1 MNEKM
6 ALSPLSTVLSNC
18 FSDDSLNAFLA
29 NRASHEEEAK
39 KHLNN
44 ARSIDIDIDE
54 IIEDGY
60 RDGLPDSFINTSKGL
75 FYDNG
80 KKVFQVASTAIVPV
94 DKYYSACKTRNMGVE
109 LMTINH
115 AGACVCASISLYT
128 ATVNIDDVMASL
140 AGKGFGVISTMKAK
154 ELMLQFLQACMNQDL
169 ALPTYLVADAMGFV
183 PDKKAFLHG
192 QMPIAQHIPGFN
204 YLIPGVNVPK
214 GVMESGSLD
223 EWKRLVKAYVYG
235 WPQVFA
241 LCVAFASTLV
251 TLCRMDVAMFH
262 FYGGS
267 TTGKTILLQLAMS
280 VHGHGGEPGSAPG
293 VNILRWNTT
302 ANALEK
308 NLSQFSGLLAC
319 IDELGAY
326 KQKDFPSLLY
336 NLTAGQGKSRM
347 DKSLGVRASY
357 IWNLLILSS
366 GEMSIPE
373 KLATQ
378 KELLQGGQEHR
389 AISLHVVPED
399 ARKEGESQDKV
410 RVRAEGLKNGLG
422 EIYGTAGKAFI
433 ANLLTAENDEGQQ
446 FSCQGMA
453 DMVQE
458 GTTECFNALLDV
470 LHEKGYS
477 PSDIQ
482 KRALKR
488 FALCRVAG
496 ELAKRWGILPFTG
509 DEVEQAVVRAAC
521 RWLDDKPN
529 QYNPLVK
536 ALTAIQLDLIKTS
549 AAHFTPLLDEDAYTP
564 SNHWG
569 YIDKQGDM
577 MIFAPVFDDWCIR
590 NGLKPADVAKA
601 LAQKKYLKPESQGH
615 YKKRPQK
622 GIKNPFYL
630 VKETFLSCNIEA
642 DF

>member
-1 MNEKM
+1 MNKSM
-6 ALSPLSTVLSNC
+6 APLSLVTVHPNR
-18 FSDDSLNAFLA
+18 FPDESLNAFLA
-29 NRASHEEEAK
+29 NRGLHEEDAK
-39 KHLNN
+39 KYLNN
-44 ARSIDIDIDE
+44 ARAVDIDISE
-54 IIEDGY
+54 VIESGC
-60 RDGLPDSFINTSKGL
+60 REGVPDNFVNTSMGL

-80 KKVFQVASTAIVPV
+80 KKVFQISSTVIVPV
-94 DKYYSACKTRNMGVE
+94 SRYCSACKTRNMGVE
-109 LMTINH
+109 VMTINH
-115 AGACVCASISLYT
+115 AEVCVCASISLYD
-128 ATVNIDDVMASL
+128 ATVNIDNVIASL
-140 AGKGFGVISTMKAK
+140 AGKGFGVLLTIKAK
-154 ELMLQFLQACMNQDL
+154 ELIVKFLQACMNQEL
-169 ALPTYLVADAMGFV
+169 KLPTYLVADSMGFI

-192 QMPIAQHIPGFN
+192 QLPIAQHIPGFN
-204 YLIPGVNVPK
+204 YLIPGVDVPK
-214 GVMESGSLD
+214 GIRESGLL
-223 EWKRLVKAYVYG
+223 EAWKALVKVYVYG

-241 LCVAFASTLV
+241 LCVAFASMLV
-251 TLCRMDVAMFH
+251 TLCKMDVAMFH

-280 VHGHGGEPGSAPG
+280 VHSHGGEPGSGPG
-293 VNILRWNTT
+293 VSILRWNTT

-326 KQKDFPSLLY
+326 KQKDFSSLLY

-347 DKSLGVRASY
+347 DKSLDVRESY
-357 IWNLLILSS
+357 IWKLFILSS

-389 AISLHVVPED
+389 AISLHVIPED
-399 ARKEGESQDKV
+399 ARKEGESQDEV

-422 EIYGTAGKAFI
+422 EIYGTAGKEFI
-433 ANLLTAENDEGQQ
+433 AKLLTVENDEGQQ
-446 FSCQGMA
+446 LSCQEMA

-458 GTTECFNALLDV
+458 GTTECFNALLDD

-496 ELAKRWGILPFTG
+496 ELAKQWDILPFSG
-509 DEVEQAVVRAAC
+509 DEVEQAVVGAAC

-536 ALTAIQLDLIKTS
+536 ALTAIQLDLIKTR

-569 YIDKQGDM
+569 YIDKQGDI

-590 NGLKPADVAKA
+590 NGLKPAEVAKA
-601 LAQKKYLKPESQGH
+601 LTQKNYLKPESQGH

-630 VKETFLSCNIEA
+630 VKDAFLNCNVEA